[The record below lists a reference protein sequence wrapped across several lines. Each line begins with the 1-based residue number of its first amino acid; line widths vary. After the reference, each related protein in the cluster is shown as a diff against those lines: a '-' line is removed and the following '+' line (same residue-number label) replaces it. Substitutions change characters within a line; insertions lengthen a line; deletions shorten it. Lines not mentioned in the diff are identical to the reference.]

1 MLKKKI
7 DQNMYFLEQIIN
19 YFLIKTR
26 ESYFSY
32 KDLLHRLNVYKIS
45 TKGHQV
51 VDFLVIYQ
59 LAASK
64 ILL

>member
-45 TKGHQV
+45 TRGHQV
-51 VDFLVIYQ
+51 VDILVIYQ

>member
-19 YFLIKTR
+19 YFLIKTHK
-26 ESYFSY
+26 SYFSY

-51 VDFLVIYQ
+51 VDVLVIYQ